1 MPTEAKI
8 ALHRSKGKARF
19 DREAAL
25 EKALGVFWRHGFAPA
40 SISQLCAA
48 MGINPP
54 SLYGEFGNKAQLFM
68 AAVDHYERTY
78 WDGNRDEMAAEP
90 DVRLAVSNFFASAA
104 RILTLQDVPCGCLVV
119 TAAVNIPDDAAD
131 VADALKA
138 LRKQTE
144 QAFRD
149 RLIRGVGDGQLPADA
164 DVDALAGGL
173 NTLLEGMSLQASSG
187 TTTSNLLKIG
197 GCAVRFLD

>member
-1 MPTEAKI
+1 MSNELKI
-8 ALHRSKGKARF
+8 APHRSKGKARF
-19 DREAAL
+19 DRSVAL
-25 EKALGVFWRHGFAPA
+25 ERALDVFWRHGFAPA
-40 SISQLCAA
+40 SIAQLCAA

-90 DVRLAVSNFFASAA
+90 DVKQAISNFFASAA

-119 TAAVNIPDDAAD
+119 TAAVNIPEDAAD
-131 VADALKA
+131 VAAALKE

-144 QAFRD
+144 QAFRN
-149 RLIRGVGDGQLPADA
+149 RLARGVEDGQLPHTADM
-164 DVDALAGGL
+164 DALAGAL

-187 TTTSNLLKIG
+187 ATTQDLLKIG
-197 GCAVRFLD
+197 GCAQLFLN